1 MSLQFQSDFNQRFRR
16 RVLLPGAVIL
26 LITALLCGGV
36 LVAAGRG
43 TDTMSLLGQQSEI
56 YRAIAAG
63 LDDLTLAQESVGL
76 CDACIREAGS
86 TDSDQAWL
94 DENIGFRLFDLHNVN
109 ETYIL
114 NGQDR
119 PIYASVERERARPE
133 AFERVAPAVKRFVA
147 LARGEIQ
154 RPSGRGNLNERL
166 PNTPLKP
173 IIMPPVPG
181 FSSEPMVLYP
191 SLKTTPSVLHATD
204 LVRIGNRVAFV
215 SVMQMARVRSD
226 HARPAA
232 PPPVLVNLR
241 YMDDHFLKQISKLN
255 YLTAARVSD
264 SPVAREG
271 EVSLQL
277 VNSDGL
283 LVDSSALPA
292 FGGTNVVS
300 ENAAPMGTMFWKPA
314 GAGAAMTGMLLL
326 PAAIVF
332 GVIALLV
339 LLMALRMRRLMKRD
353 NEQLRELE
361 QAHLELKAK
370 EAQAHHLAYHDVLTG
385 LPNRA
390 LFNDNADQALIRARH
405 GEPAAILLLD
415 LDRFKNV
422 NDRFGHLAGDA
433 LIQEVAGRLLRVLD
447 RPDAVARLGGDEFAV
462 LLQQEDLAGGIEH
475 TLDRILEELRRPF
488 EILGNQAHVG
498 VSIGVALAPEYGTDR
513 TDLMR
518 KADIALYR
526 AKDEGRDCYR
536 FFTESMDET
545 VQLRAVLEADL
556 RAALAGGEE
565 LSVHYQPLVDSD
577 GRKVTGLE
585 ALLRWQHPVRGWI
598 GPHLFVPVAE
608 ETGLISQLG
617 DWVLGEACQVA
628 REWPNLT
635 IAVNLS
641 PIQFC
646 DEGFAERICTLVR
659 AAGISPHQIELE
671 VTEGV
676 VLDQNET
683 VRGALK
689 RLRAEGF
696 RIALDD
702 FGTGYSSLSYLRDFE
717 VDKIKI
723 DKSFIQSL
731 GQTMDAAAIVTAV
744 VTLGHAMGLQVTAEG
759 VETADQETFLRS
771 AGCSQLQGFLFSRAV
786 PADRLRDAM
795 GDRGWGEEEAA

>member
-1 MSLQFQSDFNQRFRR
+1 MSPQVRSRFNRRFRL

-26 LITALLCGGV
+26 LVTAVLCGGA
-36 LVAAGRG
+36 LIAAGRG
-43 TDTMSLLGQQSEI
+43 TDQMSVLGQRFEVW
-56 YRAIAAG
+56 RATSG
-63 LDDLTLAQESVGL
+63 GMDELSLAQESVGL
-76 CDACIREAGS
+76 CAQCISQAASGKP
-86 TDSDQAWL
+86 DNAWL
-94 DENIGFRLFDLHNVN
+94 DENIGFPLFDLYKAH

-114 NGQDR
+114 DGRDR
-119 PIYASVERERARPE
+119 PIYATVERRRAEPSTY
-133 AFERVAPAVKRFVA
+133 ARVAPAVDRFVK
-147 LARGEIQ
+147 LARGTLK
-154 RPSGRGNLNERL
+154 RPSGRSNLNERL
-166 PNTPLKP
+166 PGS
-173 IIMPPVPG
+173 PPAPMTFPPMPG
-181 FSSEPMVLYP
+181 FTTEP
-191 SLKTTPSVLHATD
+191 TTVFPTVPTTASVLHATD
-204 LVRIGNRVAFV
+204 LVRVGDRVAFV
-215 SVMQMARVRSD
+215 SVMQMARV
-226 HARPAA
+226 APGQAPAA
-232 PPPVLVNLR
+232 APPVLVSLR
-241 YMDDHFLKQISKLN
+241 YLDAPFLLEAAKQHQ
-255 YLTAARVSD
+255 LTGARLGD
-264 SPVAREG
+264 SPRARDG
-271 EVSLQL
+271 EVSTPLL
-277 VNSDGL
+277 DSDGKPL
-283 LVDSSALPA
+283 TQL
-292 FGGTNVVS
+292 
-300 ENAAPMGTMFWKPA
+300 FWKPTLIG
-314 GAGAAMTGMLLL
+314 GAVISALLV
-326 PAAIVF
+326 PAAGVF
-332 GVIALLV
+332 LVIALLV
-339 LLMALRMRRLMKRD
+339 LLMALRMRKLMLRD
-353 NEQLRELE
+353 DEQLLELE
-361 QAHLELKAK
+361 HAHLELKAK
-370 EAQAHHLAYHDVLTG
+370 EAQAYHLAYHDVLTG

-433 LIQEVAGRLLRVLD
+433 LIQEVGVRLVRVLD
-447 RPDAVARLGGDEFAV
+447 HPDAVARLGGDEFAI
-462 LLQQEDLAGGIEH
+462 LLQQEDLADGIEH

-498 VSIGVALAPEYGTDR
+498 VSIGVALAPDYGTDR

-536 FFTESMDET
+536 FFTEAMDET

-556 RAALAGGEE
+556 RAALTSGKG
-565 LSVHYQPLVDSD
+565 LSVHYQPLIDSD
-577 GRKVTGLE
+577 RRKVTGLE

-617 DWVLGEACQVA
+617 DWVLGEACEVA

-646 DEGFAERICTLVR
+646 DEGFAERICALVR
-659 AAGISPHQIELE
+659 ASGISPHQIELE

-759 VETADQETFLRS
+759 VETADQESFLRS

-786 PADRLRDAM
+786 PANRLRGAM
-795 GDRGWGEEEAA
+795 GDPERGAERAA